1 MSLLFPY
8 SGRFLERVLPGPI
21 RTAEKG
27 SDNRQHDSDHKAD
40 GENRVRDEPLARK
53 PAANTLTIVIHVGQ
67 QHQSRYQQPRHHQ
80 RQFMK
85 ALKSRRF
92 GQDQANALTVVIF
105 R

>member
-8 SGRFLERVLPGPI
+8 CGRFLERVLPGPI
-21 RTAEKG
+21 WTAKKG
-27 SDNRQHDSDHKAD
+27 SDDRQHDSDYEAG
-40 GENRVRDEPLARK
+40 GENRVRDEALARK
-53 PAANTLTIVIHVGQ
+53 PMANTFTIAIHVGQ

>member
-1 MSLLFPY
+1 MLLFGECVSLGIANAVY
-8 SGRFLERVLPGPI
+8 SIE
-21 RTAEKG
+21 E
-27 SDNRQHDSDHKAD
+27 
-40 GENRVRDEPLARK
+40 
-53 PAANTLTIVIHVGQ
+53 VINSTNLRNPHEE
-67 QHQSRYQQPRHHQ
+67 YQQNNIGQ

>member
-1 MSLLFPY
+1 MGLVETLHCAFNNVDTSLT
-8 SGRFLERVLPGPI
+8 S
-21 RTAEKG
+21 T
-27 SDNRQHDSDHKAD
+27 
-40 GENRVRDEPLARK
+40 ENR
-53 PAANTLTIVIHVGQ
+53 
-67 QHQSRYQQPRHHQ
+67 Q